1 MNPADKI
8 ERRSIQKLIPYA
20 RNSRTHSDAQVAQIA
35 ASIKEW
41 GWTMP
46 ILVDEQGGIIAG
58 HGRVLAARSL
68 GHKDVPVVIASGW
81 SETKKRAYVIAD
93 NKLAL
98 NAGWDNDMLKAE
110 IDELIESGYGM
121 DLIGFDSD
129 DLEKLV
135 NEQSFEPGNEGDQG
149 KLDQLDPKWV
159 SCPHCGKEFDARQG

>member
-1 MNPADKI
+1 
-8 ERRSIQKLIPYA
+8 
-20 RNSRTHSDAQVAQIA
+20 
-35 ASIKEW
+35 
-41 GWTMP
+41 MP